1 MELDLKEKNVFIT
14 GAAKGIGR
22 EIAFAAAGEGANIA
36 LHYLSSEQE
45 AVITAEEISR
55 AYGVKVNLVKG
66 DIAKAEDVVRMKEEL
81 DHSLGG
87 IDCIVNNAGF
97 AQMKSFFQYE
107 RDEWKHEVDV
117 CFYGVLNLVHTFMP
131 EMIEKRQGKFI
142 NIVGDSARTGD
153 KNLIISAAARNGA
166 ISFLKSLAQE
176 VGKSNVQC
184 NTVSLGL
191 INHGSLDF
199 GEAALEKIVKQY
211 PLKRLGKVEDVT
223 GMVLFLLSN
232 HADWMTG
239 QVISVNGGHSMLG

>member
-36 LHYLSSEQE
+36 LHYLSSEEE

-199 GEAALEKIVKQY
+199 SEAALEKIVKQY

>member
-1 MELDLKEKNVFIT
+1 MELDLKGKNVFIT
-14 GAAKGIGR
+14 GAAKGIGQG
-22 EIAFAAAGEGANIA
+22 IAVAAAGEGANIA
-36 LHYLSSEQE
+36 LHYLSS
-45 AVITAEEISR
+45 AEEAIRTAKEITS
-55 AYGVKVNLVKG
+55 AYGVNVHLVKG

-97 AQMKSFFQYE
+97 TQMKSFFQYE
-107 RDEWKHEVDV
+107 RDERKHEVDV

-166 ISFLKSLAQE
+166 ISFLKSLAQD
-176 VGKSNVQC
+176 VGKSNIQC

-199 GEAALEKIVKQY
+199 SETALEKIVKQY

-232 HADWMTG
+232 HADWITG
-239 QVISVNGGHSMLG
+239 QVISVNGGHCMLG

>member
-1 MELDLKEKNVFIT
+1 M
-14 GAAKGIGR
+14 
-22 EIAFAAAGEGANIA
+22 
-36 LHYLSSEQE
+36 
-45 AVITAEEISR
+45 
-55 AYGVKVNLVKG
+55 
-66 DIAKAEDVVRMKEEL
+66 
-81 DHSLGG
+81 
-87 IDCIVNNAGF
+87 
-97 AQMKSFFQYE
+97 
-107 RDEWKHEVDV
+107 
-117 CFYGVLNLVHTFMP
+117 VHTFMP

-199 GEAALEKIVKQY
+199 SEAALEKIVKQY
-211 PLKRLGKVEDVT
+211 PLKQLGKVEDVT

-232 HADWMTG
+232 HADWITG

>member
-1 MELDLKEKNVFIT
+1 MDLHLKGKNVLIT
-14 GAAKGIGR
+14 GGAKGIGQG
-22 EIAFAAAGEGANIA
+22 IAFAAAREGANIA
-36 LHYLSSEQE
+36 LHHLRSEEE
-45 AVITAEEISR
+45 AVRTAKEINR
-55 AYGVKVNLVKG
+55 AYGVKVQLVKG
-66 DIAKAEDVVRMKEEL
+66 DIAKAEDVTKIKKEL
-81 DHSLGG
+81 DHGLGG

-97 AQMKSFFQYE
+97 TQMKSFFQYE
-107 RDEWKHEVDV
+107 LDEWKHEVDV
-117 CFYGVLNLVHTFMP
+117 CFNGVLNLVHSFMP
-131 EMIEKRQGKFI
+131 EMIEKRQGKFV

-199 GEAALEKIVKQY
+199 SEAALEKIVKQY

-223 GMVLFLLSN
+223 GMILFLLSN
-232 HADWMTG
+232 QADWITG

>member
-36 LHYLSSEQE
+36 LHYLSSEEE
-45 AVITAEEISR
+45 AVSTAEEISR

-131 EMIEKRQGKFI
+131 EMIGKRQGKFI

-199 GEAALEKIVKQY
+199 SEAALEKIVKQY

-232 HADWMTG
+232 HADWITG

>member
-36 LHYLSSEQE
+36 LHYLSSEEE
-45 AVITAEEISR
+45 AVRTAKEITS

-199 GEAALEKIVKQY
+199 SEAALEKIVKQY

>member
-45 AVITAEEISR
+45 ADITAEEISR

-81 DHSLGG
+81 DHSLGV

-131 EMIEKRQGKFI
+131 EMIGKRQGKFI

-199 GEAALEKIVKQY
+199 SEAALEKIVKQY

-232 HADWMTG
+232 HADWITG

>member
-199 GEAALEKIVKQY
+199 SEAALEKIVKQY

-232 HADWMTG
+232 HADWMYRSSDIG
-239 QVISVNGGHSMLG
+239 KRRA

>member
-1 MELDLKEKNVFIT
+1 VDLHLKGKNVLIT
-14 GAAKGIGR
+14 GGAKGIGR
-22 EIAFAAAGEGANIA
+22 GIAFAVAREGANIA
-36 LHYLSSEQE
+36 LHYLSSEEE

-66 DIAKAEDVVRMKEEL
+66 DIAKAEDVVRIKKEL
-81 DHSLGG
+81 NQGLVG

-97 AQMKSFFQYE
+97 TRMKSFFQYE
-107 RDEWKHEVDV
+107 LDEWKHEVDI
-117 CFYGVLNLVHTFMP
+117 CFNGVLNLVHTFMP

-166 ISFLKSLAQE
+166 ISFLKSLAQD

-199 GEAALEKIVKQY
+199 NEAALEKIVKQY
-211 PLKRLGKVEDVT
+211 PLKRLGKVDDVT

-232 HADWMTG
+232 QADWITG
-239 QVISVNGGHSMLG
+239 QVLSVNGGHSMLG

>member
-131 EMIEKRQGKFI
+131 EMIGKRQGKFI

-199 GEAALEKIVKQY
+199 SEAALEKIVKQY

-232 HADWMTG
+232 HADWITG

>member
-199 GEAALEKIVKQY
+199 SKAALEKIVKQY